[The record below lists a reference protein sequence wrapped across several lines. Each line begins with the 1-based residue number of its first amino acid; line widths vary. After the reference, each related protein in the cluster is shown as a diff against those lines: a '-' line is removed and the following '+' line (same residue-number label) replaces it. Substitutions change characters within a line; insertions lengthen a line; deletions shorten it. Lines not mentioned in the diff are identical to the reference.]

1 MAITVATNFK
11 YEGQSPNFERD
22 QFKTRADMLAYS
34 PNYLDEGHIS
44 YCLED
49 KKHYKWNGS
58 SWEEFKTGGGESVS
72 VVFYGE
78 LDVDTEILYVDTWD
92 TSTTGVGLVDLIQNG
107 VHIGSASGYNFGG
120 VLIVISNTTSYTFMK
135 DSESNELPVYDKLTS
150 PENSSMCIHGFLGY
164 NAESETWEYSEID
177 LSAASGI
184 SLLITNVE
192 TFEIQPFVS
201 YYNSSE
207 NSVLIIGTDYT
218 YDVNVLEGT
227 VKITPTVSERYLTSE
242 VVDSTEI
249 VTDYVIMREDI
260 VQELGDNE
268 DKIMS
273 QKAVTDAIQQAISIT
288 LKTPV

>member
-22 QFKTRADMLAYS
+22 QFKTTAEMEAYS
-34 PNYLDEGHIS
+34 SNYLDEGHIS

-58 SWEEFKTGGGESVS
+58 SWEEFKTGGGDSVS

-92 TSTTGVGLVDLIQNG
+92 TSTNGTGFVYLKRDG
-107 VHIGSASGYNFGG
+107 VRVGSASGYNFGG

-135 DSESNELPVYDKLTS
+135 DSESNEIPVYDKLTS

-164 NAESETWEYSEID
+164 NDEYKIWEYSEID

-184 SLLITNVE
+184 SLLITNIE
-192 TFEIQPFVS
+192 TFEVQPFVS

-218 YDVNVLEGT
+218 YNVNVLEGT
-227 VKITPTVSERYLTSE
+227 VEIVPTVSERYLTSE
-242 VVDSTEI
+242 AVDSTEI
-249 VTDYVIMREDI
+249 VTDYVIMRKDI

-273 QKAVTDAIQQAISIT
+273 QKAVKEAIYQAINNA
-288 LKTPV
+288 LNTPV